1 LILDK
6 AREKGVARRE
16 ENMKRL
22 FLVIGLVLV
31 LSGVTQAQEVT
42 FTATFDWPDGFWIYG
57 HGVVGDTEGGPKG
70 DILGQAGAV
79 IGTEHCLE
87 FPA

>member
-1 LILDK
+1 MRNLFPPPVEK
-6 AREKGVARRE
+6 PRE
-16 ENMKRL
+16 
-22 FLVIGLVLV
+22 
-31 LSGVTQAQEVT
+31 
-42 FTATFDWPDGFWIYG
+42 IYG
-57 HGVVGDTEGGPKG
+57 KVDLPLVGDTEGGPKG